1 MHLQRRRLEEIGI
14 EMCNLKLGIRP
25 RVPYV
30 FFNARFWGDLRKQIS
45 EMIRTRR
52 APAWIADYILFTD
65 DPDEVVSF
73 YRKKLQV
80 L

>member
-1 MHLQRRRLEEIGI
+1 
-14 EMCNLKLGIRP
+14 MCNLKLGIRP
-25 RVPYV
+25 RTPYV
-30 FFNARFWGDLRKQIS
+30 FFNARFWGDLRKQIR
-45 EMIRTRR
+45 EMIRTKR

-65 DPDEVVSF
+65 DPAEVIAF